1 MGSAYWQVN
10 DSNPVISWS
19 SIDYFGRW
27 KGLHYYAKRF
37 YAPCLISCDDTHRKK
52 PVLNISNE
60 RMTAFE
66 GVVKWKL
73 RNNKA
78 EILQCGE
85 KSVNVPALTAQNVL
99 TIDLSDELKNRTD
112 PREKYLE
119 YSIMENGKV
128 LSFGTTL
135 FVRPKEFTFLEPKI
149 TYGISESE
157 DKFALT
163 FLSLIHI

>member
-1 MGSAYWQVN
+1 
-10 DSNPVISWS
+10 
-19 SIDYFGRW
+19 
-27 KGLHYYAKRF
+27 
-37 YAPCLISCDDTHRKK
+37 
-52 PVLNISNE
+52 
-60 RMTAFE
+60 MTAFE
-66 GVVKWKL
+66 GVVKWTL

-78 EILQCGE
+78 EILQSGE

-99 TIDLSDELKNRTD
+99 DIDLSQELVSRTD

-135 FVRPKEFTFLEPKI
+135 FVRPKEFTFLEPAI

-163 FLSLIHI
+163 FCAENYAKSVCLSLKTALTTGSISTEKSLLP

>member
-1 MGSAYWQVN
+1 
-10 DSNPVISWS
+10 
-19 SIDYFGRW
+19 
-27 KGLHYYAKRF
+27 
-37 YAPCLISCDDTHRKK
+37 
-52 PVLNISNE
+52 
-60 RMTAFE
+60 MTAFE

-119 YSIMENGKV
+119 YSIME
-128 LSFGTTL
+128 TA
-135 FVRPKEFTFLEPKI
+135 RC
-149 TYGISESE
+149 
-157 DKFALT
+157 
-163 FLSLIHI
+163 